1 MTYWRNEDYYGLGAG
16 AHGYIGR
23 QRHVNIKGVNPYN
36 ETANQGL
43 PRLESF
49 EVSREEAMEDFLM
62 VGLRVLDGV
71 SRDRFRQQFGISM
84 EEVFAG
90 PLNKMIGA
98 GLLDSTDDGY
108 KLSSKAFCSATM
120 CLPNL

>member
-71 SRDRFRQQFGISM
+71 SRTGSGNNS
-84 EEVFAG
+84 VFLWKRYSPAR
-90 PLNKMIGA
+90 
-98 GLLDSTDDGY
+98 
-108 KLSSKAFCSATM
+108 
-120 CLPNL
+120 